1 MKECR
6 KCGAAKPLSEFH
18 KNKRHP
24 DGVHPRCKECR
35 CAEQRDYNAANQ
47 EKIRV
52 YRQANRDRMNE
63 NRRDWYRRLKREV
76 LEAYGGKCA
85 CCGETE
91 EAFLVFDHVN
101 DDGAEHRKEVKAG
114 ASLLWWAS
122 RNGYPPILQIL
133 CANCNTAKHFAP
145 GGCPHQ
151 RAEGHAL
158 VSRHLSIARSSG
170 RA

>member
-35 CAEQRDYNAANQ
+35 CAEQRAYNAANVEQ
-47 EKIRV
+47 AKAWRA
-52 YRQANRDRMNE
+52 ANRESRNATRV
-63 NRRDWYRRLKREV
+63 RRHRILKAQAI
-76 LEAYGGKCA
+76 EAYGGKCA
-85 CCGETE
+85 CCGESH

-101 DDGAEHRKEVKAG
+101 DDGAEHRKSVSSG
-114 ASLLWWAS
+114 LIVWWLAQ
-122 RNGYPPILQIL
+122 NNYPDAIQLL
-133 CANCNTAKHFAP
+133 CANCNTAKQYAP

-151 RAEGHAL
+151 RAESDTPAPTHPSNA
-158 VSRHLSIARSSG
+158 SCDPA
-170 RA
+170 A